1 MIRFRHSDSG
11 SVKRTLRNKTRQVLA
26 GHRKKSSRKVQP
38 CGPIGRFHPQRGC
51 AFQGSLLSSPVTY
64 TAAFPVLSFDRPTRR
79 ASRLIFCAG
88 NSPDLTLC
96 RCASG
101 SSSIRP
107 SGDPLPMWL
116 CPDSD
121 FTSCRSRIKLHLP
134 QCRSFADAAL
144 SRLGFHKL
152 SLIAAPVVRMRT
164 CMKKMRNPQKFH
176 EYRQLGL
183 CMARRIRKS
192 SPAQ

>member
-1 MIRFRHSDSG
+1 M
-11 SVKRTLRNKTRQVLA
+11 
-26 GHRKKSSRKVQP
+26 
-38 CGPIGRFHPQRGC
+38 
-51 AFQGSLLSSPVTY
+51 
-64 TAAFPVLSFDRPTRR
+64 
-79 ASRLIFCAG
+79 IFCAG

-152 SLIAAPVVRMRT
+152 SLMAAPVVRMRT
-164 CMKKMRNPQKFH
+164 CMKKC
-176 EYRQLGL
+176 G
-183 CMARRIRKS
+183 IRKNFTNISNWACAWPSESEKAVLPSDSPVCTQKERLFKRDAHSHQCHPDELPCRAATAVPVS
-192 SPAQ
+192 SASGSAAHTYAAG